1 MMNFDG
7 GTAYAE
13 SDADDEY
20 ERSIGDRSPVGDSE
34 ASPIDSE
41 LSTSAEHTPTTYGHR
56 ASADRLPETIITEW
70 TADECADFIGT
81 IGLHQ
86 YADRFVENEIVGEA
100 LVALQHDDLK
110 SMGIASV
117 GHRLTILKSVYDVKK
132 AQDVP
137 IESDHYLPLC
147 KHFLLRAFRE
157 NENARLTRSSSSRH
171 VAADA
176 EAQYATATLKDIKH
190 LVEQLRLR
198 DERMSLLEQD
208 LRRMTDDF
216 RRLREDMLP
225 ALRLVKDAQQP
236 LPNLSGGAA
245 YTFEPTISPPAPTP
259 PPGQG
264 PGPGVMRSYS
274 QRKILIGATPKGT
287 SPTQPTHERT
297 IAEQTLDPASAAER
311 AVISSSHLAAMNGG
325 GQNSAYPSPNMP
337 SPTSPQNHLSGATLA
352 SRSYRGDS
360 IVPSSNRTTL
370 NDTDHSTYGGRDKV
384 SGGLPPR
391 RRETPVPDTPSTSN
405 ASVEIFKSF
414 RVSMDDPCH
423 KVLPAALKKYQIN
436 APWDQYALYIVY
448 GDQERCLG
456 MDEKPLILFKQLDK
470 EGKKPMFMLRKT
482 NSAQVDDQGSGGMG
496 GAARGASTGYDP
508 PGGII

>member
-1 MMNFDG
+1 MNFDS

-20 ERSIGDRSPVGDSE
+20 ERSLGPNSPVANSE
-34 ASPIDSE
+34 SPIDSE
-41 LSTSAEHTPTTYGHR
+41 LPSSNEHTPTTYAHR
-56 ASADRLPETIITEW
+56 SSADRLPETIISEW
-70 TADECADFIGT
+70 TADECADFIST
-81 IGLHQ
+81 IGLPQ

-132 AQDVP
+132 AQDIP
-137 IESDHYLPLC
+137 IESDHYVPL
-147 KHFLLRAFRE
+147 
-157 NENARLTRSSSSRH
+157 S
-171 VAADA
+171 ADA

-198 DERMSLLEQD
+198 DERMSMVEQD
-208 LRRMTDDF
+208 LRRLTDDF

-225 ALRLVKDAQQP
+225 ALRLAKDSSQALP
-236 LPNLSGGAA
+236 LPSGSGNGNNQGN
-245 YTFEPTISPPAPTP
+245 YPYETVSPPAPTP
-259 PPGQG
+259 SSTQS
-264 PGPGVMRSYS
+264 MSLKRQYS
-274 QRKILIGATPKGT
+274 TKRIMLGTTPKNT
-287 SPTQPTHERT
+287 SPSHLQTTHERM
-297 IAEQTLDPASAAER
+297 EQSLDPSNAAER
-311 AVISSSHLAAMNGG
+311 AVLSSSHLAAMNG
-325 GQNSAYPSPNMP
+325 SATATSPGYPSPNMP
-337 SPTSPQNHLSGATLA
+337 SPTSPPTLGGATLG
-352 SRSYRGDS
+352 SRSYRSDMPT
-360 IVPSSNRTTL
+360 PSSRSTFAE
-370 NDTDHSTYGGRDKV
+370 NDHGYKGREQPV
-384 SGGLPPR
+384 APR
-391 RRETPVPDTPSTSN
+391 RGPTPAPDTPSTSN

-414 RVSMDDPCH
+414 RVSMDDPCY

-456 MDEKPLILFKQLDK
+456 LDEKPLILFKQLDK

-482 NSAQVDDQGSGGMG
+482 NNAQVDQEQPGSAGLS
-496 GAARGASTGYDP
+496 ARGAATGYDP

>member
-1 MMNFDG
+1 MMSFDG
-7 GTAYAE
+7 STAYAE

-41 LSTSAEHTPTTYGHR
+41 LSTSAEHTPTTYGR
-56 ASADRLPETIITEW
+56 RSSADRLPETIITEW
-70 TADECADFIGT
+70 TADECADFIST
-81 IGLHQ
+81 IGLSQ

-137 IESDHYLPLC
+137 VESDHYLPL
-147 KHFLLRAFRE
+147 
-157 NENARLTRSSSSRH
+157 S
-171 VAADA
+171 ADA

-208 LRRMTDDF
+208 LRRMTEDF

-225 ALRLVKDAQQP
+225 ALRLVKDVQQP
-236 LPNLSGGAA
+236 LPNLSSSTA
-245 YTFEPTISPPAPTP
+245 YTYEPTISPPAPTP

-274 QRKILIGATPKGT
+274 QRKILIGATPKGN

-311 AVISSSHLAAMNGG
+311 AVLSSSHLAAMNGS
-325 GQNSAYPSPNMP
+325 GQNPGSAYPSPNMP
-337 SPTSPQNHLSGATLA
+337 SPTSPQNHMSGTTLA
-352 SRSYRGDS
+352 SRSYRGDTS
-360 IVPSSNRTTL
+360 TPSNRTTL
-370 NDTDHSTYGGRDKV
+370 NESDHTNYNSREKAA
-384 SGGLPPR
+384 SGPPPR
-391 RRETPVPDTPSTSN
+391 RRETPVPDTPNTSN

-456 MDEKPLILFKQLDK
+456 MEEKPLILFKQLDK

-482 NSAQVDDQGSGGMG
+482 NSAQVDGDPGSAGMG
-496 GAARGASTGYDP
+496 GAARGASTSYDP

>member
-1 MMNFDG
+1 MSFDG

-20 ERSIGDRSPVGDSE
+20 ERSMGDHSPVGDSE

-56 ASADRLPETIITEW
+56 SSADRLPETIITEW
-70 TADECADFIGT
+70 NADECADFIST
-81 IGLHQ
+81 IGLPQ
-86 YADRFVENEIVGEA
+86 YADSFVENEIVGEA

-137 IESDHYLPLC
+137 VESDHYFPL
-147 KHFLLRAFRE
+147 
-157 NENARLTRSSSSRH
+157 S
-171 VAADA
+171 ADA
-176 EAQYATATLKDIKH
+176 EAQYANATLKDIKH

-198 DERMSLLEQD
+198 DERMYLLEQD

-225 ALRLVKDAQQP
+225 ALRLVKDQQTP
-236 LPNLSGGAA
+236 LPNLGGGGSAGQG
-245 YTFEPTISPPAPTP
+245 YSFEATLSPPAPAP
-259 PPGQG
+259 PPGSG
-264 PGPGVMRSYS
+264 PGGVKRQYS
-274 QRKILIGATPKGT
+274 QRKILIGATPKNA
-287 SPTQPTHERT
+287 SPTQTIHDRS
-297 IAEQTLDPASAAER
+297 IAEQTLDPSSAAER
-311 AVISSSHLAAMNGG
+311 AVLSSSHLAAMNGS
-325 GQNSAYPSPNMP
+325 GQTSSTHPSPNMP
-337 SPTSPQNHLSGATLA
+337 SPTSPQNYSSGATLA
-352 SRSYRGDS
+352 SRSYRGEGATPS
-360 IVPSSNRTTL
+360 SSNRSTL
-370 NDTDHSTYGGRDKV
+370 NDLDHGTYSSRDK
-384 SGGLPPR
+384 SGGPPGPPR
-391 RRETPVPDTPSTSN
+391 RRETPVPDTPTAGSSG

-423 KVLPAALKKYQIN
+423 KVLPAALRKYQIN

-482 NSAQVDDQGSGGMG
+482 TNAQVDGEPGSAGIAN
-496 GAARGASTGYDP
+496 AARGASTGYDP

>member
-1 MMNFDG
+1 MMSFDG

-20 ERSIGDRSPVGDSE
+20 ERSIGDRSPVGESE
-34 ASPIDSE
+34 TSPMGSE
-41 LSTSAEHTPTTYGHR
+41 PSTSTEHTPTTHR
-56 ASADRLPETIITEW
+56 SERLPETMMTDW
-70 TADECADFIGT
+70 TAEECADFIGS
-81 IGLHQ
+81 IGLGQ
-86 YADRFVENEIVGEA
+86 YADGFVENEIVGEA
-100 LVALQHDDLK
+100 LVALQHQDLK

-137 IESDHYLPLC
+137 FESDHYLPM
-147 KHFLLRAFRE
+147 
-157 NENARLTRSSSSRH
+157 S
-171 VAADA
+171 ADA
-176 EAQYATATLKDIKH
+176 EAQYATATLKDIRQ

-198 DERMSLLEQD
+198 DERMNLLEQD
-208 LRRMTDDF
+208 LRRTTEDF

-225 ALRLVKDAQQP
+225 ALRLAKDAQQP
-236 LPNLSGGAA
+236 LPNVEGGGGYGYEAMLS
-245 YTFEPTISPPAPTP
+245 PTP
-259 PPGQG
+259 PGPTPGL
-264 PGPGVMRSYS
+264 MRSYS
-274 QRKILIGATPKGT
+274 QRKILIGATSKGS

-297 IAEQTLDPASAAER
+297 IAEQALDPTNAAER
-311 AVISSSHLAAMNGG
+311 AVMSSSHLAAMNGTA
-325 GQNSAYPSPNMP
+325 SASSPNMP
-337 SPTSPQNHLSGATLA
+337 SPTSPQNHGATLG
-352 SRSYRGDS
+352 SRSY
-360 IVPSSNRTTL
+360 SSASSGNH
-370 NDTDHSTYGGRDKV
+370 DHYKPA
-384 SGGLPPR
+384 SGSSSAPPPPR
-391 RRETPVPDTPSTSN
+391 RRETPVPDTPSGSN

-482 NSAQVDDQGSGGMG
+482 NSAQVDGGDPGSAGMARG
-496 GAARGASTGYDP
+496 GATGYDP

>member
-1 MMNFDG
+1 MSKRLRTCPS
-7 GTAYAE
+7 TA
-13 SDADDEY
+13 
-20 ERSIGDRSPVGDSE
+20 
-34 ASPIDSE
+34 
-41 LSTSAEHTPTTYGHR
+41 TTIYPCV
-56 ASADRLPETIITEW
+56 RLPPLHFVLASSQS
-70 TADECADFIGT
+70 TA
-81 IGLHQ
+81 
-86 YADRFVENEIVGEA
+86 
-100 LVALQHDDLK
+100 
-110 SMGIASV
+110 
-117 GHRLTILKSVYDVKK
+117 
-132 AQDVP
+132 
-137 IESDHYLPLC
+137 
-147 KHFLLRAFRE
+147 
-157 NENARLTRSSSSRH
+157 LTRA
-171 VAADA
+171 AADA

-190 LVEQLRLR
+190 LVGQLLLR

-208 LRRMTDDF
+208 LRRTTDDF

-225 ALRLVKDAQQP
+225 ALRLAKDAQQP
-236 LPNLSGGAA
+236 LPNLSGSSHA
-245 YTFEPTISPPAPTP
+245 YSYEPTLSPPVPTP

-264 PGPGVMRSYS
+264 PGLGVMRSYS

-297 IAEQTLDPASAAER
+297 IAEQTLDPANAAER
-311 AVISSSHLAAMNGG
+311 AVMSSSHLAAMNGSA
-325 GQNSAYPSPNMP
+325 NSTVASSYPSPNIP
-337 SPTSPQNHLSGATLA
+337 SPTSPQTQNLTGTTLA
-352 SRSYRGDS
+352 SRSYRGET
-360 IVPSSNRTTL
+360 PTPSNRGTL
-370 NDTDHSTYGGRDKV
+370 TESDHPIYGGRDKTP
-384 SGGLPPR
+384 GTAPLR

-482 NSAQVDDQGSGGMG
+482 NNAQVDGDPGSAGMG

>member
-1 MMNFDG
+1 MMSFDG

-20 ERSIGDRSPVGDSE
+20 ERSIGDRSPIGDSE
-34 ASPIDSE
+34 ASPIGSE
-41 LSTSAEHTPTTYGHR
+41 PSTSAEHTPTTYAHR
-56 ASADRLPETIITEW
+56 STADRLPETIITEW
-70 TADECADFIGT
+70 TAEECADFIST
-81 IGLHQ
+81 IGLPQ

-137 IESDHYLPLC
+137 VESDHYFPL
-147 KHFLLRAFRE
+147 
-157 NENARLTRSSSSRH
+157 S
-171 VAADA
+171 ADA
-176 EAQYATATLKDIKH
+176 EAQYATATLKDIRL

-198 DERMSLLEQD
+198 DERMDLLEQD
-208 LRRMTDDF
+208 LRRTTEDF

-225 ALRLVKDAQQP
+225 ALRLAKDAQQP
-236 LPNLSGGAA
+236 LPNLSGGSQA
-245 YTFEPTISPPAPTP
+245 YTYEPTLSPPAPTP
-259 PPGQG
+259 PPPGQSSV
-264 PGPGVMRSYS
+264 PGVVRSYS
-274 QRKILIGATPKGT
+274 QRKILIGATSKGT

-311 AVISSSHLAAMNGG
+311 AVLSSSHLSAMNGSA
-325 GQNSAYPSPNMP
+325 QNASSSSYPSPNIP
-337 SPTSPQNHLSGATLA
+337 SPTSPQTHMSGTTLA
-352 SRSYRGDS
+352 SRSYRSDTS
-360 IVPSSNRTTL
+360 APSNRAAL
-370 NDTDHSTYGGRDKV
+370 GDNDHANYGSRDKAP
-384 SGGLPPR
+384 GGLPPR
-391 RRETPVPDTPSTSN
+391 RRETPVPDTPNTSN

-482 NSAQVDDQGSGGMG
+482 NNAQVDGDPGSAGMG